1 MKLIDSYQPIIM
13 AFQETHL
20 ANDCNIKLK
29 PYNCISKQGT
39 FNRRQHGGV
48 VMYIYDS
55 CPYQEIKIDTQ
66 YQIVA
71 ARVNIGRPYA
81 VTIVNVYIPGS
92 SQLILDEI
100 CKMVNSIPKPVIIMG
115 DFNAHGTDWGNRETT
130 NRGRVMEQLMDRQQ
144 LNMLNDGTAT
154 HIWHSNRPRYNN
166 T

>member
-1 MKLIDSYQPIIM
+1 MKLIESYQPIIM

-39 FNRRQHGGV
+39 FNRSHHGGV
-48 VMYIYDS
+48 VMYIHDS

-71 ARVNIGRPYA
+71 ERVNIGRPYA
-81 VTIVNVYIPGS
+81 MTIGNVCIPGS

-100 CKMVNSIPKPVIIMG
+100 CEIVNSIPKPVIIMG
-115 DFNAHGTDWGNRETT
+115 DFNAHGTD
-130 NRGRVMEQLMDRQQ
+130 
-144 LNMLNDGTAT
+144 
-154 HIWHSNRPRYNN
+154 
-166 T
+166 